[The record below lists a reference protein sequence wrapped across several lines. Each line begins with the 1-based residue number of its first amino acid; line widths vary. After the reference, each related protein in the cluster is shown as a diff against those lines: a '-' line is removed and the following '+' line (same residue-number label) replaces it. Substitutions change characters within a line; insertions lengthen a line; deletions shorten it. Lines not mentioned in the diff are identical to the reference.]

1 MLLSSPWRNLAL
13 SAVSLGE
20 GKIQTF
26 HKGDANPMQQE
37 TPRQWNVESKGMV
50 GLTVLLILLALVLFS
65 GMAHAAIEDVLY
77 ESGKISKEEWLKI
90 KAEREREE
98 AEREKQIKEAVDR
111 AITRDVK
118 KRKWIDAVV
127 WSGDLRL
134 RYGQF

>member
-1 MLLSSPWRNLAL
+1 
-13 SAVSLGE
+13 
-20 GKIQTF
+20 
-26 HKGDANPMQQE
+26 MQQE

-90 KAEREREE
+90 KAEREKEE

-118 KRKWIDAVV
+118 KKKVDRRGSLVGGFAPAVWTILAV
-127 WSGDLRL
+127 WERRGW
-134 RYGQF
+134 

>member
-1 MLLSSPWRNLAL
+1 MASHSTQQEKGLLRSRKLLAL
-13 SAVSLGE
+13 
-20 GKIQTF
+20 
-26 HKGDANPMQQE
+26 
-37 TPRQWNVESKGMV
+37 TP
-50 GLTVLLILLALVLFS
+50 VLIILALVLFS
-65 GMAHAAIEDVLY
+65 GMAHAAIEDVLL

-90 KAEREREE
+90 KAEREKEE